1 MWELGLKW
9 KGCSKIYLKNNQ
21 LATLNHQTVKPFL
34 QFGSVQTKLLPIVIG
49 EYVIYCPT
57 KACHLLFHQ
66 SMPSIGGQMS
76 VYVDR
81 RP

>member
-34 QFGSVQTKLLPIVIG
+34 QFGSVQTKLLPIVRLAL
-49 EYVIYCPT
+49 YY
-57 KACHLLFHQ
+57 A
-66 SMPSIGGQMS
+66 
-76 VYVDR
+76 R
-81 RP
+81 